1 MEASQTI
8 HRTLGFTSVRDGSHG
23 REYQILRSP
32 ERGLPPPHSP
42 NLQFIPHQTAT
53 GSLSIPGT
61 FERRTSSLFSGDCH
75 RRGRGGGES
84 AAGTPDGTTSGL
96 GEVTILLLG
105 KPVSSSPLRREA
117 SSREP
122 FRVLQLLNN
131 PVNSGN
137 LITRKALVF
146 ANTQVCVEWD
156 VVMRRVCHWV
166 PTVRPCAVLPGVC
179 PAGGNVLL
187 IPCLTNDPEKL

>member
-1 MEASQTI
+1 MGENIRSSEAQK
-8 HRTLGFTSVRDGSHG
+8 
-23 REYQILRSP
+23 E
-32 ERGLPPPHSP
+32 
-42 NLQFIPHQTAT
+42 
-53 GSLSIPGT
+53 GSLLPT
-61 FERRTSSLFSGDCH
+61 PQTCNSSLIRQLRAAYPSQAPLREEPRLCSQGTVT
-75 RRGRGGGES
+75 GGGGVGGES

-96 GEVTILLLG
+96 GEFTILLLG

-137 LITRKALVF
+137 LITHKALVF

-156 VVMRRVCHWV
+156 VVMRRVCRWV
-166 PTVRPCAVLPGVC
+166 PTARPRAVLPGVC

>member
-1 MEASQTI
+1 M
-8 HRTLGFTSVRDGSHG
+8 
-23 REYQILRSP
+23 
-32 ERGLPPPHSP
+32 
-42 NLQFIPHQTAT
+42 
-53 GSLSIPGT
+53 
-61 FERRTSSLFSGDCH
+61 
-75 RRGRGGGES
+75 
-84 AAGTPDGTTSGL
+84 
-96 GEVTILLLG
+96 
-105 KPVSSSPLRREA
+105 
-117 SSREP
+117 
-122 FRVLQLLNN
+122 QLLNN